1 MDRHC
6 LFRHSHARHARHGN
20 ASFCFRSPLSL
31 NKLDSLRISITL
43 SIRVIILN
51 HDCPVAVGYRCR
63 YRGLF
68 SLTWW
73 IVIPK
78 NMYIT
83 RDTYTYIYIYIHHA
97 LHCLVR
103 HGLLQ
108 AGAFTSNAFTGT

>member
-20 ASFCFRSPLSL
+20 ASFCFRSPLSI
-31 NKLDSLRISITL
+31 NIPDSLRISITL

-83 RDTYTYIYIYIHHA
+83 KDTYTYIYIMHYIA
-97 LHCLVR
+97 WSGMAFSRRVLS
-103 HGLLQ
+103 Q
-108 AGAFTSNAFTGT
+108 AMPSQAHNTK